1 MTEWPHCSVV
11 EAIGLGLFACEW
23 THLQATL
30 WLVMFAQMFLAFS
43 MGVAQFTIRW
53 GAQDLKGHSE
63 PWPFAPQLHN
73 STRDH
78 GARS

>member
-53 GAQDLKGHSE
+53 GRAGFKGAFGTLAVRAPTSQLDAG
-63 PWPFAPQLHN
+63 PW
-73 STRDH
+73 
-78 GARS
+78 GA